1 MLVMCDVDF
10 NANLFNISGLSSTL
24 NTRIVYLDIMKPFA
38 ESTLR
43 EWVWFACIWPW
54 LSCGRA
60 YLLWVFPNFNLFEF
74 LHNFMDTRSMG
85 SGPEMS
91 KQWIFNT
98 PVHSDVEVKLR
109 QHLIELG
116 DKILGI
122 QVSIHK
128 CLEYSLWVAWCP
140 LGVPVSNWGSNLAYV
155 GLKLWHATLA
165 NSASHQDT
173 YDWIIVITRQVLW

>member
-1 MLVMCDVDF
+1 
-10 NANLFNISGLSSTL
+10 
-24 NTRIVYLDIMKPFA
+24 
-38 ESTLR
+38 
-43 EWVWFACIWPW
+43 
-54 LSCGRA
+54 
-60 YLLWVFPNFNLFEF
+60 
-74 LHNFMDTRSMG
+74 MG

-128 CLEYSLWVAWCP
+128 CLEYSL
-140 LGVPVSNWGSNLAYV
+140 
-155 GLKLWHATLA
+155 
-165 NSASHQDT
+165 
-173 YDWIIVITRQVLW
+173 